1 MSIPEKA
8 RVAALTGIGKIEV
21 FELPVPQINDDEVL
35 IKVEGCGICG
45 TDVHEYRR
53 DPFGFIPIQLGHEGS
68 GEIVAIGKN
77 VTADYNGKP
86 LAVGDKVVTGLK
98 TCGTCE
104 VCTKHPERIQ
114 LCPNGEIFGLLPG
127 PENYFHGY
135 YGEYMVIGKGGVI
148 FNVSDMPDLDLR
160 LLIEPTA
167 VGVHAIEQAKK
178 IYNFKHDSYVG
189 ISGCGPIGL
198 LVIVCLRTMGIRNII
213 GIDNNPGRLEM
224 AKRLGAAY
232 TINFEDED
240 RYEQMQKIT
249 GMDGADFVFQATGV
263 PKAAEMVWGYIR
275 RGGGLC
281 EMGFFLDGGP
291 AQYNPHIDM
300 CNKEV
305 FACGSWTYQAC
316 DWTHAMEILK
326 EAAERNIP
334 VTDLVS
340 DKYPLD
346 QMNEAMA
353 KNISMTG
360 FKIAYVNDK

>member
-1 MSIPEKA
+1 MAIPKTA
-8 RVAALTGIGKIEV
+8 KVAALTGIEKIEV
-21 FELPVPQINDDEVL
+21 FDLPVPEINDDEVL

-53 DPFGFIPIQLGHEGS
+53 DPFGFIPIQLGHEGT
-68 GEIVAIGKN
+68 GTIVAIGKN
-77 VTADYNGKP
+77 VTKDYTGKP

-98 TCGTCE
+98 TCG
-104 VCTKHPERIQ
+104 VCDVCKNNPEQIQ

-148 FNVSDMPDLDLR
+148 FNVSEMDDPTLR
-160 LLIEPTA
+160 ILIEPTA

-178 IYNFKHDSYVG
+178 IYNFKHNSYVG
-189 ISGCGPIGL
+189 VSGCGPIGL
-198 LVIVCLRTMGIRNII
+198 LVIFCLRTMGIRNII
-213 GIDNNPGRLEM
+213 GIDSNPARLEM
-224 AKRLGAAY
+224 AKRMGAAF
-232 TINFEDED
+232 TIDFTKED
-240 RYEQMQKIT
+240 RYEQMQKFT

-305 FACGSWTYQAC
+305 FACGSWTYQAK
-316 DWTHAMEILK
+316 DWVHAIEILK
-326 EAAERNIP
+326 EGAERGIP

-360 FKIAYVNDK
+360 FKIAIFPE